1 MRFGRSAVRLKRFR
15 TAWAAALSAA
25 ALALSAASGFAAK
38 APDPQPLAALAP
50 VGGQVTVDA
59 DWFFFNMGTNPRI
72 TDVEFST
79 TEYYSTHE
87 IIEGVLHVQVKTAEE
102 LNALSSPPPGRF
114 TVDATVTMAN
124 DEGRTATGT
133 IEFQTVYQ
141 QDAPAP
147 LPPDE
152 LPDPAFSVTQ
162 VRTLPPGVMR
172 SAQAALSFS
181 NAGTNPRIT
190 GAEFSTTEWYDVHE
204 IRAGILYVQPKTAAE
219 LSALPAPPPST
230 FTVDVT
236 VTMANDEGRTAS
248 GTITFRTTYD
258 RVLQPKRRVTPT
270 LSAPGTYLANPG
282 FQNSFTADF
291 LFDNAGTNPRIT
303 GAEFSTTEYYK
314 DHSISR
320 GRLWVQAMTAA
331 QLNALPT
338 PPPSPI
344 TVDVAVTMAN
354 DEGQTASG
362 TITLETTYDR
372 VEPPQSSA
380 PPVPAPTFT
389 GTAPINAHPGTQV
402 EVWIRSEFDN
412 PGTNPRFTDVTFST
426 TEYYSSHY
434 IHTYAASEETGGPTL
449 HVTAKTH
456 AELNALP
463 TPPPSPFT
471 VTADVTMTNDEGQ
484 TATGTLT
491 FQTSYITA
499 SGSNP
504 TPVPANAV
512 TRELPAG
519 AGFIVKVLPIF
530 PLGGTNPGLTSVEFS
545 TTEYYSMHDYSS
557 GRRHGPPQ
565 LYVTA
570 KTSEQLNALPTPPP
584 TPFTVT
590 VDMTLTNDE
599 GETVSGTMAFTTTYI
614 RNETEEEAAPEPTFS
629 VTGTKTV
636 SPGFQ
641 INVSADEA
649 FANAGTNPRI
659 TAAEFSTTE
668 YYDIHRIAD
677 GGLWIGAKTAA
688 ALNALPTPPPS
699 PFTVDVAVT
708 MTNDEGQTASGTIT
722 VETTYERALTSTPA
736 PGQTP
741 TEGGPAD
748 PPQ

>member
-1 MRFGRSAVRLKRFR
+1 MRKGNSGARQKCFR
-15 TAWAAALSAA
+15 AMWAA
-25 ALALSAASGFAAK
+25 ALALPIAAG
-38 APDPQPLAALAP
+38 LALPAEPGQQAAP
-50 VGGQVTVDA
+50 VFSETETRNAPTGL
-59 DWFFFNMGTNPRI
+59 RI
-72 TDVEFST
+72 
-79 TEYYSTHE
+79 HA
-87 IIEGVLHVQVKTAEE
+87 TAE
-102 LNALSSPPPGRF
+102 STF
-114 TVDATVTMAN
+114 D
-124 DEGRTATGT
+124 
-133 IEFQTVYQ
+133 
-141 QDAPAP
+141 
-147 LPPDE
+147 
-152 LPDPAFSVTQ
+152 
-162 VRTLPPGVMR
+162 
-172 SAQAALSFS
+172 

-190 GAEFSTTEWYDVHE
+190 GAEFSTTEYYNFHQ
-204 IRAGILYVQPKTAAE
+204 IINGILWLEPKTSAE
-219 LSALPAPPPST
+219 LSALPSPPPSP

-248 GTITFRTTYD
+248 GTITFETSYERAAPERPSDPAAPVFSETET
-258 RVLQPKRRVTPT
+258 RNAPPGALI
-270 LSAPGTYLANPG
+270 SATAEGT
-282 FQNSFTADF
+282 
-291 LFDNAGTNPRIT
+291 FDNAGTNPRIT
-303 GAEFSTTEYYK
+303 DAVFSTTEYY
-314 DHSISR
+314 DIHRVSR
-320 GRLWVQAMTAA
+320 GMLWLRPKTSAE
-331 QLNALPT
+331 LSALPT
-338 PPPSPI
+338 PPPSPF
-344 TVDVAVTMAN
+344 TVDVTVAMTN
-354 DEGQTASG
+354 DEDRTASG
-362 TITLETTYDR
+362 TITFETSYERAEPTGPPPALRATVWRHSSGQTNYFRAHRIFDNAGTNAKFTDVSVSTMEYYDDVRIDSDGAIRVTAKSDEELSALSPPPPSPIRVTADVTTTNDENHTVTHMVTFQLEYDR
-372 VEPPQSSA
+372 VDPSQEPTEPSG
-380 PPVPAPTFT
+380 PAPTFT

-614 RNETEEEAAPEPTFS
+614 RTETEE
-629 VTGTKTV
+629 
-636 SPGFQ
+636 
-641 INVSADEA
+641 
-649 FANAGTNPRI
+649 
-659 TAAEFSTTE
+659 
-668 YYDIHRIAD
+668 
-677 GGLWIGAKTAA
+677 
-688 ALNALPTPPPS
+688 
-699 PFTVDVAVT
+699 
-708 MTNDEGQTASGTIT
+708 
-722 VETTYERALTSTPA
+722 
-736 PGQTP
+736 
-741 TEGGPAD
+741 
-748 PPQ
+748 

>member
-1 MRFGRSAVRLKRFR
+1 MKFGRSAFRLKRFR
-15 TAWAAALSAA
+15 SAWAAALGAA
-25 ALALSAASGFAAK
+25 ALALSAASGFAAM
-38 APDPQPLAALAP
+38 APQSLSALAP
-50 VGGQVTVDA
+50 VGGEVTVDA
-59 DWFFFNMGTNPRI
+59 DWFFFTGTNPRI
-72 TDVEFST
+72 TGAEFST

-87 IIEGVLHVQVKTAEE
+87 IIEGVLFVQVKTAEE
-102 LNALSSPPPGRF
+102 LNALPSPPPGRF
-114 TVDATVTMAN
+114 EVEATVTMAN

-133 IEFQTVYQ
+133 ITFQTEYQ
-141 QDAPAP
+141 RDAPAT

-152 LPDPAFSVTQ
+152 LPDPTFSVTQ

-172 SAQAALSFS
+172 SAQAALSFA

-190 GAEFSTTEWYDVHE
+190 GAEFSTTEWYNVHE
-204 IRAGILYVQPKTAAE
+204 IREGILYVQPKTAAE

-258 RVLQPKRRVTPT
+258 RVSQPKQRVTPT

-282 FQNSFTADF
+282 YLNSLTADF

-314 DHSISR
+314 DHSVGR

-331 QLNALPT
+331 ELNALPA
-338 PPPSPI
+338 PPPSPF
-344 TVDVAVTMAN
+344 TVDVAVSMTN
-354 DEGQTASG
+354 DESQTASG
-362 TITLETTYDR
+362 TVTLETTYER
-372 VEPPQSSA
+372 VEPSQEPTEPSG
-380 PPVPAPTFT
+380 PEPTFT
-389 GTAPINAHPGTQV
+389 RTAPINAHPGTVV
-402 EVWIRSEFDN
+402 EVWVRAAFDN

-434 IHTYAASEETGGPTL
+434 IYTYAASEHTGGPSL
-449 HVTAKTH
+449 YITAKTH
-456 AELNALP
+456 AELNALA
-463 TPPPSPFT
+463 TPPPNPFT
-471 VTADVTMTNDEGQ
+471 VTADVTMTNDEGH

-499 SGSNP
+499 SGSDS
-504 TPVPANAV
+504 TPVPADAV

-519 AGFIVKVLPIF
+519 AGRKYEILPLF
-530 PLGGTNPGLTSVEFS
+530 PLGGTNPGLTSMVFS
-545 TTEYYSMHDYSS
+545 STEYYSMHDYSS
-557 GRRHGPPQ
+557 GRRHGRPE

-570 KTSEQLNALPTPPP
+570 KTSEELNALATPPP

-590 VDMTLTNDE
+590 VDVTLTNDE
-599 GETVSGTMAFTTTYI
+599 GETVSGTIAFTTTYI
-614 RNETEEEAAPEPTFS
+614 RTETEEVTPAPTFS
-629 VTGTKTV
+629 VTGTRTA

-641 INVSADEA
+641 INVGADEA

-659 TAAEFSTTE
+659 TDAVFSTTE
-668 YYDIHRIAD
+668 YYDLHRVT
-677 GGLWIGAKTAA
+677 GGRLWIGVKTAA
-688 ALNALPTPPPS
+688 ELNALSPPPPS
-699 PFTVDVAVT
+699 PFTVDVTVT
-708 MTNDEGQTASGTIT
+708 MTNDEGQTASGTIK

-741 TEGGPAD
+741 TRGEPVG